1 VTLQRAAGALFNF
14 RLDAN
19 MTRHLALALIA
30 AALPAAASA
39 TDSYVIDPYHTFVH
53 FEVDHL
59 GVSRIRGHFGKTAG
73 KFTIDQAAKSGSLD
87 VTVQTSSVST
97 GDSDKGSRPRSR
109 DEHLRS
115 PDFFNVAEFPTMT
128 FKSTKVVWKG
138 DQPGSI
144 EGNLTLLG
152 VTKPLTLN
160 LERWKCGPNPASKK
174 EMCGGNATGTIRRS
188 DFGMKFGVPNLGDE
202 LALWIGVE
210 GYKE

>member
-1 VTLQRAAGALFNF
+1 VQRAAGGYFNS
-14 RLDAN
+14 RLDDN
-19 MTRHLALALIA
+19 MNCRFALALLA
-30 AALPAAASA
+30 AALPAAAAAS
-39 TDSYVIDPYHTFVH
+39 DSYVIDPYHTFVH

-59 GVSRIRGHFGKTAG
+59 GISKLRGHFGKTAG
-73 KFTIDQAAKSGSLD
+73 KFTIDQAAKAGSLD
-87 VTVQTSSVST
+87 VTVQSASVST
-97 GDSDKGSRPRSR
+97 GDGDKGSRPRSR

-160 LERWKCGPNPASKK
+160 LERWKCGPNPANKK
-174 EMCGGNATGTIRRS
+174 EMCGGNATGTVKRS
-188 DFGMKFGVPNLGDE
+188 DFGMKFAVPNVGDE
-202 LALWIGVE
+202 LALWIEVE